1 MKLRILS
8 KREQTRRERVLAL
21 KAETKLLASE
31 NKTLKVF
38 LK

>member
-21 KAETKLLASE
+21 TAETKLLASK
-31 NKTLKVF
+31 NKALKVI
-38 LK
+38 